1 MKLQEAQG
9 NFIDKTLKTDYDDD
23 GQFLEIHD
31 NFFFGLFL
39 SEQLYDWWVTV
50 NFILVTLRMT
60 QLNHGSGFSHQHS
73 VHNKL

>member
-1 MKLQEAQG
+1 MM
-9 NFIDKTLKTDYDDD
+9 KTLNTDYDDD

-31 NFFFGLFL
+31 YFHFDLFL

-60 QLNHGSGFSHQHS
+60 QLNSGSGFLHQHS